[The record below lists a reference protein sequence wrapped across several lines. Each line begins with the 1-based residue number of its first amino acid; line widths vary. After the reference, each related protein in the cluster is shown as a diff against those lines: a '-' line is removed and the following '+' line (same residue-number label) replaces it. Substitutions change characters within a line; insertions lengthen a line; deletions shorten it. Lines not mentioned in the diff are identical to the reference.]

1 MHHTS
6 LFMKIFYDDKK
17 LFDKIIHMFLKIFII
32 FGVVQCSGGLLCGDW
47 AVTE

>member
-17 LFDKIIHMFLKIFII
+17 LFDKIIHMYLKKLII
-32 FGVVQCSGGLLCGDW
+32 FGVLQWWVVVRGLGGD
-47 AVTE
+47 

>member
-17 LFDKIIHMFLKIFII
+17 LII
-32 FGVVQCSGGLLCGDW
+32 FKSFKKYLLFSVLCGGGLLCGDW